1 MKKKEKGQYGYINY
15 YKKGKLLVTLI
26 LAIMIAS
33 IILSMLRKGTVDV
46 PFMILFNHLTG
57 IRGVAW
63 ATPVAEVTSLMVA
76 AAMVIPYIRKLARMP
91 ETAGPVSETK
101 TCKLVG
107 K

>member
-1 MKKKEKGQYGYINY
+1 MPVPAYHLFRQSHDDHDVLCADCVSGHWKKRQP
-15 YKKGKLLVTLI
+15 
-26 LAIMIAS
+26 

-46 PFMILFNHLTG
+46 PFMILFNHLIG

-101 TCKLVG
+101 PVNQ
-107 K
+107 